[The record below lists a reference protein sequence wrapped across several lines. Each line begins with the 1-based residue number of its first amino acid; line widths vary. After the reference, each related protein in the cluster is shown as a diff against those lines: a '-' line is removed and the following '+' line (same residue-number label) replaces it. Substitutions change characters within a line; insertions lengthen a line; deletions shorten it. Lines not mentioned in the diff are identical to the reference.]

1 MTATTRPAVRLPL
14 RLPPTVR
21 GACAVVSQVE
31 APLPEP
37 VAPAPAEDAPLEE
50 VLADQAAA
58 LAEVAD
64 PAALEAA
71 RRERRARDIVE
82 ALDGVLARC
91 PLDETDLRIGLA
103 VAKEAE
109 RAKALGL
116 RGARCAGS
124 AARLRAYLR
133 DDWHPRHTEL
143 AALHARL
150 IEAEASLFAEER
162 ALKAKFP

>member
-1 MTATTRPAVRLPL
+1 MTATSRPAVRLPL

-21 GACAVVSQVE
+21 GASAAVRTV

-37 VAPAPAEDAPLEE
+37 VAPAPEPEAPLRE

-82 ALDGVLARC
+82 ALDGVLAHN
-91 PLDETDLRIGLA
+91 PLDETMLMIDLQP
-103 VAKEAE
+103 AKEHE
-109 RAKALGL
+109 RGRALG
-116 RGARCAGS
+116 RRSARCGGS
-124 AARLRAYLR
+124 TARLKAYLR
-133 DDWHPRHTEL
+133 DDWHPRHGEL
-143 AALHARL
+143 VALHGRL
-150 IEAEASLFAEER
+150 IEAEDRLRTESR
-162 ALKAKFP
+162 ALSR

>member
-1 MTATTRPAVRLPL
+1 MTATPRPAVRLPL

-21 GACAVVSQVE
+21 GACAAVQTV

-37 VAPAPAEDAPLEE
+37 VAPAPAEDTPLRE

-71 RRERRARDIVE
+71 RREWRARDIDE

-91 PLDETDLRIGLA
+91 PLDAGELMIDMQP
-103 VAKEAE
+103 AKDHE
-109 RAKALGL
+109 RGRALGL
-116 RGARCAGS
+116 LSARCGGA
-124 AARLRAYLR
+124 AARLKAYLR

-143 AALHARL
+143 AALHGRH
-150 IEAEASLFAEER
+150 IEAEGRLRTESR
-162 ALKAKFP
+162 ALSR